1 MKELRFAVLGAGFWT
16 RFQLAGWREVG
27 GARCVAICNRT
38 RPKAEALARE
48 FEIPAVYDDADR
60 LLRREKPDFVDV
72 VTDPSTHAR
81 FVLLAAEHRVPV
93 VCQKPM
99 APSLD
104 EAEGMVA
111 ACRAAGVPFLVHENW
126 RWQAPI
132 REVKRDLEAGR
143 LGWPFRARLQFSS
156 SFPVFENQPFLR
168 ELDEFI
174 LADVGCHVL
183 DVARFLFGE
192 AETVACHVDR
202 IHPDIRGEDVA
213 TVLLR
218 TASGVTVTVELS
230 YASRLEHERF
240 PETFITVE
248 GDGGSLVLGP
258 GCEIRVTRPSGTES
272 RRAAP
277 PHYAW
282 ADPAYDLVHASIVP
296 CTRDLLRAL
305 RGEGAAETSAEDNL
319 KTVRLVAACYE
330 SARSGRT
337 VPVNP

>member
-1 MKELRFAVLGAGFWT
+1 MRELRFAVVGAGFWT
-16 RFQLAGWREVG
+16 RFQLAGWREAG
-27 GARCVAICNRT
+27 GARCVAIANRT
-38 RPKAEALARE
+38 RAKAEALARE
-48 FEIPAVYDDADR
+48 FGIPAVYDDADR
-60 LLRREKPDFVDV
+60 MLRETKPDFVDV

-81 FVLLAAEHRVPV
+81 YVLLAAEHRIPV

-99 APSLD
+99 ALSLD

-143 LGWPFRARLQFSS
+143 IGWPFRARLQFSS

-168 ELDEFI
+168 ELEEFI
-174 LADVGCHVL
+174 LTDVGSHVL

-192 AETVACHVDR
+192 VESVACHVDR

-213 TVLLR
+213 TALLR

-240 PETFITVE
+240 PETFIHVE

-258 GCEIRVTRPSGTES
+258 GYELRVTRGGGTEA
-272 RRAAP
+272 RLAP
-277 PHYAW
+277 PPRFAW
-282 ADPAYDLVHASIVP
+282 ADPAYELVHASIVP
-296 CTRDLLRAL
+296 CCRDLLRAL
-305 RGEGAAETSAEDNL
+305 RGEGTAETTAEDNL
-319 KTVRLVAACYE
+319 KTVRLVFACYE
-330 SARSGRT
+330 SARAGRT
-337 VPVNP
+337 VPVSA